1 MISCFYCQVDLA
13 KQQQKKKTLKSLGN
27 VKFHLFFK
35 KWNSAKNL

>member
-13 KQQQKKKTLKSLGN
+13 KQQQQKTLKSLGN

-35 KWNSAKNL
+35 KWNSAKDL